1 MPSPLR
7 RRGPCAPFVLKRKK
21 MHKRKKGALGD
32 TLRPGPHFAEQYRFW
47 LATEPGPVVAQYGTS
62 GLGAVHAVLGCS
74 ALCAEAV
81 GGLLHAYISLAI
93 LVSVPY
99 PHFGLLGYGGWLQRC
114 WLHDWSR
121 LSSLALRWWCCEG
134 SCCRGCTSTTVGQIT
149 SVLFFFDVVYPLG
162 VLWIVAAA
170 PAPLTDKKRARAASV
185 NVFVV

>member
-7 RRGPCAPFVLKRKK
+7 RRGPCAPFVL
-21 MHKRKKGALGD
+21 A
-32 TLRPGPHFAEQYRFW
+32 GPHFAEQCRVW

-62 GLGAVHAVLGCS
+62 GRAACHAVLGCS

-81 GGLLHAYISLAI
+81 RGALDAYSSLAI
-93 LVSVPY
+93 LVSFPS

-149 SVLFFFDVVYPLG
+149 SALFFFDVVYPLG

-170 PAPLTDKKRARAASV
+170 PTPLAHVQRACAAIV